1 MNVILKKKQ
10 KFGSINLVK
19 KRFQQDRKER
29 DLSFDVGKMPRD
41 ILERMLVVCGR
52 VGSKNIEIY
61 RQKAKEIGASFVEDD
76 SGSWVFTHRK
86 IRDSYDPGYH
96 EGVLLIG
103 TAKELPSTRVGYQD
117 SYAFTDWFLQDIEG
131 DGFPDIPVGR
141 VYGPPQTVLYHMD
154 PTIIDSDIAIVFDSE
169 PGRSM
174 RHVEGLASLG
184 FDVEIL
190 ERFHEDDNEL
200 MAASE
205 FILQFSDGMYTRRIH
220 GTPDRWASHNSVIL
234 SHTQA
239 ESIPFKGYPV
249 IFSEACSTAQEGP
262 LLSAFLNGGACY
274 IGSTLDTMNNI
285 EEYEDWRDCP
295 YADGWKFGF
304 LDLLDSYSLIGQVKT
319 QVDRE
324 LYERLPLEIQQ
335 QIESIRMSE
344 SHQINDD
351 KALSLVEW
359 VLYGNPLRR
368 TTVGPDADY
377 TPGRLLVDT

>member
-1 MNVILKKKQ
+1 MNIIRKQ
-10 KFGSINLVK
+10 KKGFGSINQVK

-29 DLSFDVGKMPRD
+29 DLSFDVGRMPRD
-41 ILERMLVVCGR
+41 ILEKMLVICGR
-52 VGSKNIEIY
+52 VGKDNSDIY
-61 RQKAKEIGASFVEDD
+61 RKKAKALGADFLVED
-76 SGSWVFTHRK
+76 SGSWVFTHRT
-86 IRDSYDPGYH
+86 IRDNYQPDFH

-103 TAKELPSTRVGYQD
+103 TAKELPSTRIGYQD

-131 DGFPDIPVGR
+131 DGLPDIPIGR
-141 VYGPPQTVLYHMD
+141 VYGPSETVLFHMD
-154 PTIIDSDIAIVFDSE
+154 PTIIDSDIAVVFDSE

-174 RHVEGLASLG
+174 RHVEGLAALG
-184 FDVEIL
+184 FDVEVL
-190 ERFHEDDNEL
+190 ERFHDDDNEL
-200 MAASE
+200 MGASE
-205 FILQFSDGMYTRRIH
+205 FILQFSDGMYTKRIH

-239 ESIPFKGYPV
+239 ESIVFKGYPV

-285 EEYEDWRDCP
+285 DEYDDWKDCP

-304 LDLLDSYSLIGQVKT
+304 LDLLDSYDLIGQVKT

-324 LYERLPLEIQQ
+324 LFSRLSQPAKL
-335 QIESIRMSE
+335 QIEAIRRSD
-344 SHQINDD
+344 SHEITDD
-351 KALSLVEW
+351 TALSVVEW